1 MFEMARHSL
10 LAVALASA
18 LLDPHPDAAEAQER
32 PKAQVRFELAHPAY
46 RDEFL
51 DEEIDDIQTAAAL
64 RLASFLN
71 ARIGFIDFSTDP
83 GPAYV
88 LKVSLDARDRGAGLA
103 LSDVGFH
110 FELEGPGM
118 TEAAR
123 SYWLF
128 RSKDSGEPIPE
139 QDLLLSEVDL
149 LLKTEVADTRGLVRE
164 VLRLVRITG
173 ECALKTD
180 QPEGW
185 ILPFSAEDLCI
196 DRGTLLRITHG
207 VRDGGVDR
215 DVTLDYRANGTMSEG
230 PLQGH
235 AFCEATTEDGEAQ
248 LEELRTARV
257 MTRGIFVIDYDPP
270 DDGCALTPESPDMV
284 SFGSGEP

>member
-10 LAVALASA
+10 LAGALASA
-18 LLDPHPDAAEAQER
+18 LLAPLPDAAVAQER
-32 PKAQVRFELAHPAY
+32 PKAQVRFTLAHPDY
-46 RDEFL
+46 RDEFR
-51 DEEIDDIQTAAAL
+51 DAEIDSIQARAASL
-64 RLASFLN
+64 LASFLN
-71 ARIGFIDFSTDP
+71 ARIGFIDFSTDS
-83 GPAYV
+83 GPDYV
-88 LKVSLDARDRGAGLA
+88 LEVSLDARDRGAGLA

-110 FELEGPGM
+110 FELDGPGV

-128 RSKDSGEPIPE
+128 RSKDSGEPVPE
-139 QDLLLSEVDL
+139 EGALLSEVGL
-149 LLKTEVADTRGLVRE
+149 LLTTEVADTRGLVRE
-164 VLRLVRITG
+164 VLRLVRISG

-180 QPEGW
+180 RPEGL

-207 VRDGGVDR
+207 VHDGGVDR
-215 DVTLDYRANGTMSEG
+215 DVTLSYVANGTMSEG

-235 AFCEATTEDGEAQ
+235 AFCEPTEDGEAQ
-248 LEELRTARV
+248 LQELRAARV
-257 MTRGIFVIDYDPP
+257 VTKGIYVVDYDPP
-270 DDGCALTPESPDMV
+270 DEGCSLLPESPDTV